1 MASKVTS
8 TANPAVTAPKL
19 AVFYQATAPPSFGG
33 VVKPRKETG
42 YRDSCA
48 DIAVAISKLKNSP
61 SNTDGIDVI
70 LPNHDSGA
78 LPSET
83 DDAAWSFPDTEEGIK
98 AALAR
103 GANTLWL
110 NTVIHRKHPLFGL
123 YTPVLDGS
131 ASSGIR
137 FVGQLPEHSEDY
149 DDKAV
154 VNPWLAKTDETTTLA
169 EGFPKSLV
177 LSQEATKSEEGFN
190 AGMKRIENE
199 LGLPCVLKPIRGRGS
214 HGVAVVHNE
223 EELRQHSAKL
233 FKECPDILAE
243 EFLNGEEITIA
254 IMPPGKFDE
263 PVGTKTTHWT
273 LPIVIRSQHINDI
286 TPYNG
291 VQPVAENSAAIRPE
305 QYVQDEAEYSKVEE
319 RVRRAGE
326 IMGTVAVGRIDCRR
340 NQQGEFKLF
349 DVNMKPN
356 ATGPGRPGREDQ
368 TSLVGMAAQAL
379 GWDYPTLLVNLIRAA
394 TPLKAIQ
401 S

>member
-1 MASKVTS
+1 M
-8 TANPAVTAPKL
+8 
-19 AVFYQATAPPSFGG
+19 
-33 VVKPRKETG
+33 
-42 YRDSCA
+42 
-48 DIAVAISKLKNSP
+48 
-61 SNTDGIDVI
+61 
-70 LPNHDSGA
+70 
-78 LPSET
+78 
-83 DDAAWSFPDTEEGIK
+83 
-98 AALAR
+98 
-103 GANTLWL
+103 
-110 NTVIHRKHPLFGL
+110 
-123 YTPVLDGS
+123 
-131 ASSGIR
+131 
-137 FVGQLPEHSEDY
+137 
-149 DDKAV
+149 
-154 VNPWLAKTDETTTLA
+154 
-169 EGFPKSLV
+169 

-199 LGLPCVLKPIRGRGS
+199 LGLPCVLKVSVLPFSVPCGVVTHSLSASQPIRGRGS

-233 FKECPDILAE
+233 FKECPEILAE

-254 IMPPGKFDE
+254 IMPPGKFDVSASEIAKTMLHPHRIPLLIYERQQE

-349 DVNMKPN
+349 DVNMKPVSS
-356 ATGPGRPGREDQ
+356 A
-368 TSLVGMAAQAL
+368 
-379 GWDYPTLLVNLIRAA
+379 Y
-394 TPLKAIQ
+394 
-401 S
+401 